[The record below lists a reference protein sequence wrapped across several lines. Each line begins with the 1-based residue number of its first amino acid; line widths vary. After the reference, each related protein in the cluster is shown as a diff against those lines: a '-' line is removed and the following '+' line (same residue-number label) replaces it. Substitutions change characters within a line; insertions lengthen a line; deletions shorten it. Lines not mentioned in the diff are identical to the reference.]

1 MEVTRGDGRPGKS
14 HNMGSCFTELLS
26 VLPSSA
32 ATDVTSSS
40 VEDFAP
46 LVRGTLYSVLPSSV
60 CTFAPLSS
68 AMVQGACT
76 YLLQQSEEIRVC
88 AYRLL
93 SVLVERKWGALEL
106 CCDRLLVAAVCDPLS
121 EKNKT
126 GKEERKDG
134 GEGREA
140 GSRMSEAQKSA
151 SLMSAGTMALD
162 WLLQSAHG
170 MLSFVYM

>member
-126 GKEERKDG
+126 GKEERGERG
-134 GEGREA
+134 GRQGVGCR
-140 GSRMSEAQKSA
+140 RRRNRR
-151 SLMSAGTMALD
+151 L
-162 WLLQSAHG
+162 
-170 MLSFVYM
+170 